1 MAACFY
7 FGVCTLSRQRKKSQI
22 HRFFYFSVG
31 KPAIETRFIQY
42 LLPYLS
48 GILWPFMGYFWPMMT
63 YWWPV
68 IFIVPVPKWAPVT
81 ETVSPV
87 YLIHLTF
94 SHTTSGSLKDG
105 QPCSIDSLYQ
115 SVYLEN
121 RISISHN
128 LWKYYST
135 YDRSLGAMNKGFPE
149 MES

>member
-1 MAACFY
+1 MTFYGVFLTYDDLLMADD
-7 FGVCTLSRQRKKSQI
+7 LN
-22 HRFFYFSVG
+22 
-31 KPAIETRFIQY
+31 
-42 LLPYLS
+42 
-48 GILWPFMGYFWPMMT
+48 
-63 YWWPV
+63 
-68 IFIVPVPKWAPVT
+68 VPRPKCAPVT

-128 LWKYYST
+128 L
-135 YDRSLGAMNKGFPE
+135 
-149 MES
+149 